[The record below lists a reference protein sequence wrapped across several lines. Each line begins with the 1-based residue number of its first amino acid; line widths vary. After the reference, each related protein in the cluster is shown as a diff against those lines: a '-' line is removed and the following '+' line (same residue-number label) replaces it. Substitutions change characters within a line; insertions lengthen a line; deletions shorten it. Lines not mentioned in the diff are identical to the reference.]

1 MTLVLGLVTGA
12 IVVIGLDAAVAYNRF
27 VRQRT
32 LIDSSWGGV
41 DVELARRRDLI
52 PNLVRTVQGY
62 ADHER
67 TLLESLVAAREAAAA
82 HHADGPVALQQFEEE
97 VGRVLGQV
105 LARAE
110 AYPDLKASAGFLD
123 LQHQLTET
131 EDRIAAARRFYNLN
145 VGAFNARVGTFP
157 SNVVA
162 GLFHFTTRPF
172 FELTDPAA
180 RLAPPVQP

>member
-1 MTLVLGLVTGA
+1 MTLVLGLVIGA
-12 IVVIGLDAAVAYNRF
+12 VVVFGIDVAVAYNRF

-67 TLLESLVAAREAAAA
+67 SLLESLVAAREAAAA
-82 HHADGPVALQQFEEE
+82 HHADGPAALQQFEEE

-105 LARAE
+105 LARVE

-123 LQHQLTET
+123 LQDQLTET

-145 VGAFNARVGTFP
+145 VGAFNTRVGTFP

-172 FELTDPAA
+172 FELTDPTD